1 MSEKFHV
8 LSFSSQGDT
17 AVSESIR
24 PTFKGAVAE
33 NLLKMSHFIVFFF
46 IGENLSLGFGWSHV
60 KTLWACKHGNP
71 PKIGG
76 MYVL

>member
-46 IGENLSLGFGWSHV
+46 IGENLSLGFG
-60 KTLWACKHGNP
+60 
-71 PKIGG
+71 
-76 MYVL
+76 